1 MGKSWIQTYTGK
13 KFSLINPKPEDIDII
28 DIAYSLSRQCRFNG
42 HTLFFYSVA
51 QHSCLVSQNVSKE
64 NEKWGLLH
72 DAAEAYIGDIIKPL
86 KHLLGGQL
94 KTIEYN
100 IQYCIAAKFG
110 LTWIIPQEVFK
121 IDQAILHDES
131 LQVMKTPHPD
141 DWQLREESIGIKI
154 LQMTSKQ
161 ARINFLSAAKRMG
174 LNE

>member
-1 MGKSWIQTYTGK
+1 MSKDWIQTYTGR
-13 KFSLINPKPEDIDII
+13 KFSLINPKPEDVDII

-72 DAAEAYIGDIIKPL
+72 DAAEAYIGDIVRPL
-86 KHLLGGQL
+86 KSLLGDNL
-94 KTIEYN
+94 KEIECC
-100 IQYCIAAKFG
+100 IQYCISAKFG
-110 LTWIIPQEVFK
+110 LTWGIPQEVFK

-131 LQVMKTPHPD
+131 LQVMRTPHPD

-154 LQMTSKQ
+154 LQMTSEQ
-161 ARINFLSAAKRMG
+161 ARISFLYAAKRMG
-174 LNE
+174 IK